1 MVQKYLLTLVIDDN
15 ELDAS
20 QAKLNKYLE
29 QTDEINFVH
38 DEVIDSAEQKY
49 HEILAKGTLS
59 QDDIRAELK
68 TLMLDTVKKDW
79 EARKQELSEVEVPNS
94 AKTLPKCCASRYF

>member
-29 QTDEINFVH
+29 TL
-38 DEVIDSAEQKY
+38 EQIK
-49 HEILAKGTLS
+49 KV
-59 QDDIRAELK
+59 RAELNLK
-68 TLMLDTVKKDW
+68 SIEVDGVDW
-79 EARKQELSEVEVPNS
+79 LKEFDREIEEHYL
-94 AKTLPKCCASRYF
+94 R